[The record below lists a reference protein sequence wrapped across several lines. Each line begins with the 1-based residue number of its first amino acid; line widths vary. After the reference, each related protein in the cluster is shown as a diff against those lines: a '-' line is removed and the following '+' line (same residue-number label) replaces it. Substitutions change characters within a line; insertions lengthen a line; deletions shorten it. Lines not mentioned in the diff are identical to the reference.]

1 MQSLAVRSSGVEP
14 DPHRQPVADGQP
26 VADQTE
32 DSEPSLDDPE
42 LGAGNI
48 RHRAVT
54 GAVVDTLRAIG
65 VRGVGVLGTLVTAR
79 LLTPYDFGL
88 VAVGATIL
96 AFGDFLDDGG
106 LGPALI
112 RRPEAP
118 ARKEL
123 RALLAFQL
131 ALDVLIVVLVGLVML
146 PFGELGEVTT
156 LIVISLPLGALRVPA
171 TIIYERR
178 LDYRPMAVVEI
189 VSTAVYF
196 AWAIALIVVGW
207 GVWALA
213 TAYIVREL
221 VASVLMLILL
231 REGRVLPVPSFTT
244 IRPMLRFGVRYQA
257 TQLAHMLRDQGV
269 NIAVAT
275 FGGVA
280 MLGLW
285 QIAWKILQIPI
296 ALFQALWRVA
306 FPGMSRL
313 VAAGEDLGPTI
324 ERVMGLVAIGTCAML
339 APLAAS
345 AVPWIHILLGT
356 RWSGAAPSIPPAC
369 FAMMFGVPISV
380 ALSGY
385 LWAVGLA
392 EVPLRAALF
401 GIPAVGV
408 IMLPLLPAFGI
419 VAVGLGYIGS
429 AAVESALFIYAARQT
444 TSFTFFARVAVPV
457 AAGALAIACGWL
469 VARWVGPDLAGALA
483 SSVTAGAV
491 FLGLLAAVHRSALAE
506 AWRLIWRGMRGAMA
520 RSLDAPAHAQ
530 PKPAAG

>member
-1 MQSLAVRSSGVEP
+1 VEP
-14 DPHRQPVADGQP
+14 TRESEPVADGQP
-26 VADQTE
+26 VAEEQEGTDR
-32 DSEPSLDDPE
+32 PLDDPE

-54 GAVVDTLRAIG
+54 GAVVDTIRAIG

-112 RRPEAP
+112 RRPETP
-118 ARKEL
+118 TKKEL

-131 ALDVLIVVLVGLVML
+131 ALDVLIVILVGLVML
-146 PFGELGEVTT
+146 PFGELGQVTT
-156 LIVISLPLGALRVPA
+156 VIVISLPLGALRVPA

-189 VSTAVYF
+189 ASTAVYF
-196 AWAIALIVVGW
+196 AWAITLIVLGW
-207 GVWALA
+207 GVWGLA

-221 VASVLMLILL
+221 IASVLMLILL
-231 REGRVLPVPSFTT
+231 REGRVLPVPSFKT
-244 IRPMLRFGVRYQA
+244 IRPMLRFGLRYQA

-285 QIAWKILQIPI
+285 QVAWKILQIPI

-313 VAAGEDLGPTI
+313 VSAGEDLGPTI
-324 ERVMGLVAIGTCAML
+324 ERVMGIVAIGTGVLL

-345 AVPWIHILLGT
+345 AVPWIHLLLGAK
-356 RWSGAAPSIPPAC
+356 WAGAAPSIPPAC

-401 GIPAVGV
+401 GIPAVAV
-408 IMLPLLPAFGI
+408 IMLPLLPVFGI

-429 AAVESALFIYAARQT
+429 AAVESVLFVYAARKT
-444 TSFTFFARVAVPV
+444 TSFTVLDRVAVPV
-457 AAGALAIACGWL
+457 VAGAAAIACGWL
-469 VARWVGPDLAGALA
+469 VARWIGPDVAGALA
-483 SSVTAGAV
+483 SSVVAGAV

-506 AWRLIWRGMRGAMA
+506 AWRLIERGMRGAMA
-520 RSLDAPAHAQ
+520 RSLDGPAHAQ

>member
-1 MQSLAVRSSGVEP
+1 MEP
-14 DPHRQPVADGQP
+14 TRETEPVAEEQEG
-26 VADQTE
+26 ADR
-32 DSEPSLDDPE
+32 PFDDPT
-42 LGAGNI
+42 LRAGNI
-48 RHRAVT
+48 RRRAVT
-54 GAVVDTLRAIG
+54 GAVVDTFRAIG
-65 VRGVGVLGTLVTAR
+65 VRGIGVLGTLVTAR

-112 RRPEAP
+112 RRPETP
-118 ARKEL
+118 TRKEL

-131 ALDVLIVVLVGLVML
+131 GLDILIVVLVGLVML
-146 PFGELGEVTT
+146 PFGQLGQVTT
-156 LIVISLPLGALRVPA
+156 LIVVSLPLGALRVPA

-196 AWAIALIVVGW
+196 AWAIVLIVLGW
-207 GVWALA
+207 GVWGLA

-221 VASVLMLILL
+221 TASVLMLILL
-231 REGRVLPVPSFTT
+231 REGRVVPVPSFAT

-275 FGGVA
+275 FAGVA

-285 QIAWKILQIPI
+285 QVAWKVLQIPI

-313 VAAGEDLGPTI
+313 VAANEDLGPTI

-345 AVPWIHILLGT
+345 AVPWIHILLGAK
-356 RWSGAAPSIPPAC
+356 WAGAAPAIPPAC

-385 LWAVGLA
+385 LWAVGLS

-401 GIPAVGV
+401 GIPAVAL

-429 AAVESALFIYAARQT
+429 AAVESVLFIYAARRM
-444 TSFTFFARVAVPV
+444 TSFTVADRVAAPV
-457 AAGALAIACGWL
+457 AAGAVAIACGWL
-469 VARWVGPDLAGALA
+469 VARWVGPDVAGGIA
-483 SSVTAGAV
+483 SSVAAAAV
-491 FLGLLAAVHRSALAE
+491 FLGLLAAIHRSALAE
-506 AWRLIWRGMRGAMA
+506 TWRVIWRGVLGATA
-520 RSLDAPAHAQ
+520 RSLDGPADTR
-530 PKPAAG
+530 PKPATG

>member
-1 MQSLAVRSSGVEP
+1 MEP
-14 DPHRQPVADGQP
+14 TR
-26 VADQTE
+26 E
-32 DSEPSLDDPE
+32 SEPAADDLSVAEEQEGIDRPLDDPE

-54 GAVVDTLRAIG
+54 GAVVDTFRAIG

-88 VAVGATIL
+88 VAIGATIL

-118 ARKEL
+118 TRKEL
-123 RALLAFQL
+123 RALLALQL
-131 ALDVLIVVLVGLVML
+131 ALDFLIVVLVGFVML
-146 PFGELGEVTT
+146 PFGELGQVTT
-156 LIVISLPLGALRVPA
+156 VIVVSLPLGALRVPA

-196 AWAIALIVVGW
+196 AWSITLIVLGW

-213 TAYIVREL
+213 SAYIVREL

-231 REGRVLPVPSFTT
+231 PEGRVAPVPSFKTV
-244 IRPMLRFGVRYQA
+244 RPMLRFGVQYQA

-285 QIAWKILQIPI
+285 GIAWKILQIPI
-296 ALFQALWRVA
+296 ALFQALWRVSM
-306 FPGMSRL
+306 PGMSRL
-313 VAAGEDLGPTI
+313 VAANEDLGPTI
-324 ERVMGLVAIGTCAML
+324 ERVMGLVAIGTGVIL

-345 AVPWIHILLGT
+345 AVPWIHLLLGPK
-356 RWSGAAPSIPPAC
+356 WAGAAPAIPPAC

-380 ALSGY
+380 ALAGY
-385 LWAVGLA
+385 LWAAGSA
-392 EVPLRAALF
+392 EVPLRAALY
-401 GIPAVGV
+401 GIPAVAA
-408 IMLPLLPAFGI
+408 IMLPLLPVIGI
-419 VAVGLGYIGS
+419 VGVGLGYIGS
-429 AAVESALFIYAARQT
+429 AAVESLLFVHAARKT
-444 TSFTFFARVAVPV
+444 TSFTVLGRVGIPV
-457 AAGALAIACGWL
+457 TAGAIAIGCGWL
-469 VARWVGPDLAGALA
+469 VARWIGPDVAGAFA
-483 SSVTAGAV
+483 SSAVAGVV
-491 FLGLLAAVHRSALAE
+491 FLGLLAAVHRSALAD
-506 AWRLIWRGMRGAMA
+506 AWRVIWRGVRGSMA
-520 RSLDAPAHAQ
+520 RSLDGPRHAQ
-530 PKPAAG
+530 PRPAAG